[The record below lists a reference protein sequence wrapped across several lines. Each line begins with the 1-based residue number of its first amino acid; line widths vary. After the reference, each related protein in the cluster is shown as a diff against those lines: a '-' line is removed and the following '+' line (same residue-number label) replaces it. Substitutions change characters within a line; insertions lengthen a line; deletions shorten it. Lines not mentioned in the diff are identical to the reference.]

1 MPDDVRHFRARSL
14 ALLALASLALMA
26 CESDATNPVDG
37 TRLEAELVA
46 PGPVSAAVIDVTGAT
61 RVEVVGGDAFTQ
73 TDGVTLRAIII
84 LFEPGDLDM
93 TLLLDG
99 SGVTATAT
107 LVDVADGDG
116 TGPASLEGYR
126 VELGS

>member
-1 MPDDVRHFRARSL
+1 LVV
-14 ALLALASLALMA
+14 LALASLALIA

-37 TRLEAELVA
+37 TQLRAELVA
-46 PGPVSAAVIDVTGAT
+46 PGPVSAAVIDMTGAT
-61 RVEVVGGDAFTQ
+61 GVEVVGGDAFTEM
-73 TDGVTLRAIII
+73 DGATLRAVII

-99 SGVTATAT
+99 SGVAATVT

-116 TGPASLEGYR
+116 TVTASLEGYR